1 MMKSVF
7 LNRIILIAIIAFVTG
22 VLIILFSIPL
32 SHLFYT
38 VVEES
43 GASYTITSTDERSA
57 LLFMINLN
65 VVGTL
70 ISIAGL
76 TGLIFIGNRYYD
88 ELKSVSK

>member
-1 MMKSVF
+1 M
-7 LNRIILIAIIAFVTG
+7 
-22 VLIILFSIPL
+22 
-32 SHLFYT
+32 
-38 VVEES
+38 VEES